1 MAQDY
6 AQTNDNG
13 SPGGAA
19 NSNGPTNGSLVGVE
33 SLGPR
38 PTERLISDVI
48 LLAHALIVR
57 PHLFVREYPG
67 KPKEISVY
75 LTCHTCDG
83 GCESL
88 VTISLRAFVVLN
100 CCTGL

>member
-1 MAQDY
+1 M
-6 AQTNDNG
+6 TT
-13 SPGGAA
+13 GGAA
-19 NSNGPTNGSLVGVE
+19 KSNGPTNGRLVGVE